1 MKISAVIC
9 EYNPFHLG
17 HAHHLAETRRNG
29 ADAVVC
35 IQSGSFVQRGEAA
48 IADKFARAEAAVRG
62 GADLVVELP
71 HAFAMA
77 SAPRFAAAGV
87 HLAALCGSDTL
98 SFGAECADIGLLSRA
113 ALLGTREDVQDAV
126 KSGLSRGLDHPAALT
141 AAMRALDPA
150 AAKVLESPNN
160 VLAVEYLRALAAHPG
175 ISPLAVARRGA
186 GHDDAFGPE
195 TASASCL
202 RALLSAGG
210 TAEDF
215 LPAQSAAIFRRE
227 RARGAF
233 PVTAQALDAPMLA
246 ALKRMQPEDFA
257 RLPDVG
263 EGLENRLFSAAQDA
277 CSIEDFCRR
286 VKTKRYTYARIRRIA
301 AAAYTGLTRAHQAA
315 LPGYLR
321 VLALN
326 RTGRKVLVALPEGT
340 PVVTKPALRDLKAND
355 EALFA
360 LESRADAL
368 WALGCPDP
376 AARAYNALRKSPI
389 YVNQEL

>member
-87 HLAALCGSDTL
+87 HLAALCGADTL
-98 SFGAECADIGLLSRA
+98 SFGAECADIALLSRA
-113 ALLGTREDVQDAV
+113 ALLGTRENMQDAV

-141 AAMRALDPA
+141 AAMRTLDPA

-160 VLAVEYLRALAAHPG
+160 VLAVEYLRALSSFPG
-175 ISPLAVARRGA
+175 ISPLAVPRRGA
-186 GHDDAFGPE
+186 GHDDAFGAE
-195 TASASCL
+195 TASASFL

-215 LPAQSAAIFRRE
+215 LPAQSAAILRRE

-246 ALKRMQPEDFA
+246 ALKRLQPEDFA

-263 EGLENRLFSAAQDA
+263 EGL
-277 CSIEDFCRR
+277 

-326 RTGRKVLVALPEGT
+326 RTGRKVLAALPEGT
-340 PVVTKPALRDLKAND
+340 PVVTKPALRDLKADD
-355 EALFA
+355 ETLFA

-368 WALGCPDP
+368 WALGCPNP
-376 AARAYNALRKSPI
+376 AARAYNTLRKSQI